1 MPIRTVLL
9 IDDDK
14 DDQHIFKEALRSID
28 PKITCETAENG
39 QVAINLLARTKV
51 LPDIAFVD
59 LNMPVM
65 DGYGFLRYRVTN
77 ERLQRLR
84 VGIFSTAPVLT
95 EMKTSKGLGASFYL
109 TKPGDFPTL
118 CAKLRKIL
126 SADYAANP
134 FTVVI

>member
-9 IDDDK
+9 IDDDR

-28 PKITCETAENG
+28 PTIICETAENG
-39 QVAINLLARTKV
+39 QAAINLLARSKV

-65 DGYGFLRYRVTN
+65 DGYGFLRHRIRD

-84 VGIFSTAPVLT
+84 VGIFSTASVLT
-95 EMKTSKGLGASFYL
+95 EMRTSKGLGASFYL

-118 CAKLRKIL
+118 CSKLRKVL
-126 SADYAANP
+126 SADYVASP
-134 FTVVI
+134 FTIVI